1 MFPVLIRF
9 GFETLGLHRI
19 EADPASANVA
29 ALTVLEKAGMR
40 RLEVLRKHHLAPGG
54 VLRDSIRFA
63 ILRED
68 FPL

>member
-1 MFPVLIRF
+1 M
-9 GFETLGLHRI
+9 GLRRI

-40 RLEVLRKHHLAPGG
+40 RFEVLPEHHLAPGG
-54 VLRDSIRFA
+54 VLRDSVRFA

-68 FPL
+68 FLL